1 LSGGFCFSTS
11 LICVDDV
18 LAIDHTCAAFL

>member
-11 LICVDDV
+11 LNCVDDV